1 MALTLVSEHDYL
13 INFALAAFNEKY
25 GNGIKNEDC
34 SISSIQP
41 SYGYELGYRIQT
53 LRGDDYLYIHLY
65 VNRGPFNR
73 VDRIG
78 LEVQQNV
85 AKNRGL
91 GDELYAI
98 TGQIYN
104 EEQYAFFWIQ
114 GEVIDEPLLS
124 SMSEDYIVLMDG
136 VPLRLMES

>member
-1 MALTLVSEHDYL
+1 MSLVLVPEHDYL
-13 INFALAAFNEKY
+13 INFALTAFNEKY
-25 GNGIKNEDC
+25 GNTIQNEEC

-73 VDRIG
+73 IDRIG
-78 LEVQQNV
+78 LEVQQNMTV
-85 AKNRGL
+85 NSGL
-91 GDELYAI
+91 GDEIYAI

-104 EEQYAFFWIQ
+104 DEQYHFFWIQ
-114 GEVIDEPLLS
+114 GEIIEEPLVNF
-124 SMSEDYIVLMDG
+124 MNQDYIVLMNG
-136 VPLRLMES
+136 VSLRLMES

>member
-65 VNRGPFNR
+65 VNRGSFNR
-73 VDRIG
+73 IDRIG
-78 LEVQQNV
+78 LEVQQNFAV
-85 AKNRGL
+85 SGL

-104 EEQYAFFWIQ
+104 DEQYHFFWIQ
-114 GEVIDEPLLS
+114 GEVIEEPLINF
-124 SMSEDYIVLMDG
+124 MSEDYIVLMDG

>member
-1 MALTLVSEHDYL
+1 MSLVLVSEHDYL

-25 GNGIKNEDC
+25 GNAIQNKDC

-73 VDRIG
+73 IDRIG
-78 LEVQQNV
+78 LEVQQNLTV
-85 AKNRGL
+85 NSGL
-91 GDELYAI
+91 GDEVYAI
-98 TGQIYN
+98 TGQLYN
-104 EEQYAFFWIQ
+104 EEQYQFFWIQ
-114 GEVIDEPLLS
+114 GEIIEEPLVNF
-124 SMSEDYIVLMDG
+124 MDQDYIVLMDG